1 MPNISG
7 FQVNEILTAA
17 NTNTYLLRPYR
28 NAIIN
33 GAMNIAQRS
42 TSVAGITSDGFYTA
56 DRWKHSPNSLGT
68 WTDTVQNI
76 SANDA
81 PLAEGLRNSWKTTCT
96 TANASPSASAFHILV
111 QNIEGN
117 RCQQFAK
124 GNASAKPFA
133 LSFWVRSNRTGTYI
147 AELLDQTN
155 FRSVSAS
162 YTIDASGSWQK
173 VRLLFPADT
182 TGAIANDNNAGLTL
196 FLWLGA
202 GTDYTSSTLQT
213 TWGSY
218 DATKRAAG
226 QVNLGAATSNY
237 FEVTG
242 VQLEPN
248 NVCTPYEVLPAQDD
262 LVACWRYFQRHNQPS
277 MRGVCA
283 AGFTRMALHY
293 GIPMRA
299 LPTATSNGGTMG
311 YWDGVSAAVGTVT
324 FIGSYSFSNTTI
336 EFDISSSGWTARAAA
351 VFYQISTNTFIVDL
365 NAEL

>member
-1 MPNISG
+1 MPNSSG

-42 TSVAGITSDGFYTA
+42 TSVAGITTTGYYTA
-56 DRWKHSPNSLGT
+56 DRWVQDISGIGT
-68 WTDTVQNI
+68 WTDTVQDI
-76 SANDA
+76 SASDA
-81 PLAEGLRNSWKTTCT
+81 PVADGVRSSLKLTCT
-96 TANASPSASAFHILV
+96 TANASPASGAFNALA
-111 QNIEGN
+111 QRIEGFN
-117 RCQQFAK
+117 AQQFSK

-133 LSFWVRSNRTGTYI
+133 LSFWVRSNITGTYI
-147 AELLDQTN
+147 AELYDYTN
-155 FRSVSAS
+155 TRSVSAS
-162 YTIDASGSWQK
+162 YTITASGSWQK
-173 VRLLFPADT
+173 VRLVFPADT
-182 TGAIANDNNAGLTL
+182 TGALANGNGLSL
-196 FLWLGA
+196 GLILWLGA
-202 GTDYTSSTLQT
+202 GSVFTSGTLQT
-213 TWGSY
+213 VWGASSS
-218 DATKRAAG
+218 ANRAVG
-226 QVNLGAATSNY
+226 QVNVGASTSNY
-237 FEVTG
+237 FEITA

-248 NVCTPYEVLPAQDD
+248 NVCTPYEVRTAQDE
-262 LVACWRYFQRHNQPS
+262 LTSCWRYFQRHNQPS
-277 MRGVCA
+277 LRGVCA

-311 YWDGVSAAVGTVT
+311 FWDGVSAAVGTVT
-324 FIGSYSFSNTTI
+324 FIGSYSFGNTTV